1 MALVARPTDN
11 LHFLKQPP
19 LTEDNLIKGNRKNN
33 KLFSVAI
40 KGLILN
46 GLINKNGKKDYS
58 KREAMLIWYKNSV
71 VQTLK

>member
-11 LHFLKQPP
+11 LRFLKQPP

-58 KREAMLIWYKNSV
+58 KREALLIWYKNSV